1 MKALIVEQPGEALAF
16 HLKELED
23 PAAAPGR
30 LTIDVAYAG
39 VGFVDVMLAR
49 GEFDHVQPPYVPG
62 LEVAGYV
69 REIGE
74 GVKGFRVGEPVA
86 AMTLSEIGGF
96 ATVVSVRPELTVR
109 LAELDSTLDLAVAAA
124 SIVNLTT
131 ALIVMKDVIRLQ
143 TGGNLLVHAAAGGL
157 GSFLGQVARRLG
169 AGLVLGTVGSESKQ
183 SLASTIGYDE
193 LFVRSGFVEEVMR
206 ATGGQGVDAVLDPVG
221 GAMRRASLDVMK
233 PFGQLV
239 VLGNAG
245 GEPDTLQSTQ
255 ELWFKNLSV
264 AGFQLGTYS
273 DANPERAG
281 QRANEALQMLAKG
294 EVHADIFGIY
304 PAHEANEAL
313 RLLETGS
320 TRGKLLLKMDE

>member
-1 MKALIVEQPGEALAF
+1 MKALTVEQPGEAQALR
-16 HLKELED
+16 LKKVKALS
-23 PAAAPGR
+23 AAPGR
-30 LTIDVAYAG
+30 LTVDVVYAG

-49 GEFDHVQPPYVPG
+49 GEFDHVQAPYVPG
-62 LEVAGYV
+62 LEIAGYV

-74 GVKGFRVGEPVA
+74 GVEGFRVGEPVA
-86 AMTLSEIGGF
+86 GMTLSEIGGF

-124 SIVNLTT
+124 SVVNLTT

-143 TGGNLLVHAAAGGL
+143 TGGSLLVHAAAGGL

-169 AGLVLGTVGSESKQ
+169 AGLVLGTVGSENKK
-183 SLASTIGYDE
+183 SLASSLGYDG
-193 LFVRSGFVEEVMR
+193 LFVRSGFVEETMR
-206 ATGGQGVDAVLDPVG
+206 ATGRQGVDAVLDPVG
-221 GAMRRASLDVMK
+221 GAMRRTSLDVMK

-273 DANPERAG
+273 DAFPERAG

>member
-16 HLKELED
+16 HLKEWED
-23 PAAAPGR
+23 PAAVPGR

-109 LAELDSTLDLAVAAA
+109 LAELDSTLDLSLAAA

-157 GSFLGQVARRLG
+157 GSFLGQVARKLG
-169 AGLVLGTVGSESKQ
+169 AGLVLGTVGSESKK

-193 LFVRSGFVEEVMR
+193 LFVRSGFVEETMR